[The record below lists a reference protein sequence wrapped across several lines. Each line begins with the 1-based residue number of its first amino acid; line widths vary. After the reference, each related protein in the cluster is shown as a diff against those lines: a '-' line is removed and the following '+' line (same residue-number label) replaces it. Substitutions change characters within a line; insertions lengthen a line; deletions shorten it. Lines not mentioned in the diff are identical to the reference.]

1 MINIW
6 MLPEVPAAER
16 SGHLMK
22 KKIDEKSKITVYL
35 MTLYSLFLSIGKLLF
50 FTLPWVSIIYFRM
63 KNYRIEFKINLDFW
77 DYIYI
82 FYFAYVF
89 FFVPFLVFLMRILGS
104 NAYLLFWYCIVLAS
118 SSFVFGFSLFKTFG

>member
-1 MINIW
+1 MEKVD
-6 MLPEVPAAER
+6 LK
-16 SGHLMK
+16 K

-35 MTLYSLFLSIGKLLF
+35 MTLYSFFLSIGKLLF

-82 FYFAYVF
+82 FYFV
-89 FFVPFLVFLMRILGS
+89 
-104 NAYLLFWYCIVLAS
+104 
-118 SSFVFGFSLFKTFG
+118 

>member
-1 MINIW
+1 MEKVD
-6 MLPEVPAAER
+6 LK
-16 SGHLMK
+16 K

-35 MTLYSLFLSIGKLLF
+35 MTLYSLFLSVGKLLF

-89 FFVPFLVFLMRILGS
+89 FGVPFLFFLIRILGGNEKEIDDS
-104 NAYLLFWYCIVLAS
+104 RQADDDKS
-118 SSFVFGFSLFKTFG
+118 K

>member
-77 DYIYI
+77 
-82 FYFAYVF
+82 
-89 FFVPFLVFLMRILGS
+89 
-104 NAYLLFWYCIVLAS
+104 YCIVLAS

>member
-104 NAYLLFWYCIVLAS
+104 NEKDIDGSQQADDDR
-118 SSFVFGFSLFKTFG
+118 